1 MTPRCDAHCGV
12 EFFELCDRIS
22 WQNRN
27 RIRKYVSLFSV
38 YQGPRWVQIMKKL
51 EVENLVTKRNSASR
65 ARNVNIHQAMLKT
78 CWWIFFGALFIVN
91 RKLPTDLRKYLNRIR
106 KQIWNKRASGIRIWK
121 KNKWDPNLVDPPLCW
136 SCLFWFPVFGQFYN
150 KQKTR

>member
-1 MTPRCDAHCGV
+1 MCCTPRGR
-12 EFFELCDRIS
+12 FFRTLWSNIS
-22 WQNRN
+22 AKSKLNAKILQP
-27 RIRKYVSLFSV
+27 V

-65 ARNVNIHQAMLKT
+65 ARNVNIHQAKLKT
-78 CWWIFFGALFIVN
+78 CWWIFFGALFVVN
-91 RKLPTDLRKYLNRIR
+91 RKLPTDLSKYLNRIR